1 MTCRRLVLTAK
12 RLTMSTCR
20 DMTYTGFFVPYSVT
34 FGLEDCS
41 WNSSSAMVDF
51 VFGWLYVVDMLINF
65 RVGYSLEYKG
75 SRALELT
82 GPRAAAYYMR

>member
-1 MTCRRLVLTAK
+1 
-12 RLTMSTCR
+12 
-20 DMTYTGFFVPYSVT
+20 MTYTAFFVPYSVT

-51 VFGWLYVVDMLINF
+51 VFGWLYVVDMIINF

-75 SRALELT
+75 SRFLELS
-82 GPRAAAYYMR
+82 GPRAAAYYKR

>member
-1 MTCRRLVLTAK
+1 
-12 RLTMSTCR
+12 
-20 DMTYTGFFVPYSVT
+20 MTYTAFFVPYSVT

-51 VFGWLYVVDMLINF
+51 VFGWLYVVDMMINF

-75 SRALELT
+75 SRVLELS
-82 GPRAAAYYMR
+82 GPRAAATGARAVSGLHAARAGAAILP